1 MGMNEFGE
9 GAVVQQSLIEANG
22 DWHMERAI
30 THLKRSHP
38 TRINLLRVIVVDKDL
53 NEIRV
58 LETNFPEAR
67 ILICHFHVIKYLK
80 EMRSKPEFGKIASE
94 DASLIDAA
102 VHKMVY
108 AANEDSYEVA
118 HNSLE
123 GICDRVGLN
132 GFYAYFQK
140 NWDSCKDRLES
151 FFGNLKDGVDGS
163 MSMAQC
169 VKALLAYDRRK
180 ENEYKYRVTR
190 IGHFVNSHYDEEM
203 STVLRFTSRY
213 VAGQIEAQYAKGIE
227 MASKYRFDPNEDDAP
242 VVYVRGMFSEHKLR
256 VDNCRCDCELSLS
269 MSLPCRHSIA
279 YRKHNR
285 VSGPLIPWN
294 RIDERWTTPSQE
306 LKKVKQFTYEK
317 FVDGEFGSI
326 QKKLRTQFE
335 RYREAMADIEDEAEF
350 EEMLKFVLAQW
361 RNVRLK
367 KMATISGDASG
378 DLSAESPKRGEERY
392 TRDREQEAL
401 VKNEFNIS
409 SSDEHEEDRSQTSVG
424 DDGTDEHASK
434 TGKRVEIRL
443 NPKARKVGRPQKQK
457 KKTAAGEKKDRRWYE
472 TREAARAQAGEV
484 SLLALV
490 DSLDREQPGLKET
503 QRRLSGVI
511 VKHGEAEKKKPKLK
525 LMRNP
530 VLTMDPFYLLPTK
543 LLDACVKLLP
553 VSNTEDSVITVDD
566 SQPSQTSRTDI
577 AEGYVETLVIKD
589 VGSYS
594 RKQIETFKR

>member
-1 MGMNEFGE
+1 
-9 GAVVQQSLIEANG
+9 
-22 DWHMERAI
+22 
-30 THLKRSHP
+30 
-38 TRINLLRVIVVDKDL
+38 
-53 NEIRV
+53 
-58 LETNFPEAR
+58 
-67 ILICHFHVIKYLK
+67 
-80 EMRSKPEFGKIASE
+80 
-94 DASLIDAA
+94 
-102 VHKMVY
+102 
-108 AANEDSYEVA
+108 
-118 HNSLE
+118 
-123 GICDRVGLN
+123 
-132 GFYAYFQK
+132 
-140 NWDSCKDRLES
+140 
-151 FFGNLKDGVDGS
+151 
-163 MSMAQC
+163 MSMVQW
-169 VKALLAYDRRK
+169 VKDLLAYDRRK
-180 ENEYKYRVTR
+180 KNEYKYRVTR

-203 STVLRFTSRY
+203 STVLHFTSHY
-213 VAGQIEAQYAKGIE
+213 VAGQIEVQYAKGIE
-227 MASKYRFDPNEDDAP
+227 MASKYRFDPNEDDAA
-242 VVYVRGMFSEHKLR
+242 VVYVRGIFSEHKLR
-256 VDNCRCDCELSLS
+256 VDDWRCDCEFSLS

-279 YRKHNR
+279 YRKRNR

-326 QKKLRTQFE
+326 QKKLRTQSE
-335 RYREAMADIEDEAEF
+335 RYREAVRATHLIANEMADIEDEAEF

-361 RNVRLK
+361 RNVRQK

-409 SSDEHEEDRSQTSVG
+409 SSDEDEEDRSQTSDRSLTSDV
-424 DDGTDEHASK
+424 DDGTDEDVSK

-472 TREAARAQAGEV
+472 TTEAARAQAGEV

-511 VKHGEAEKKKPKLK
+511 VKHGEAEKRKPKLK
-525 LMRNP
+525 LMKNP

-553 VSNTEDSVITVDD
+553 VSNTEDTVISVDD

-594 RKQIETFKR
+594 